1 MKKSRF
7 TEEKIIA
14 TLREAEAGAKVSELC
29 RRSGISEATLH
40 NWKSRYGGMDVSQL
54 RRLKDPEGESARLK
68 RMYAEFSLT
77 HHALQ
82 EVVARKP

>member
-29 RRSGISEATLH
+29 RRNGISEATFY

-54 RRLKDPEGESARLK
+54 RRLKDLEGENARLK
-68 RMYAEFSLT
+68 RMYAELSLT
-77 HHALQ
+77 HH
-82 EVVARKP
+82 VVAKKP